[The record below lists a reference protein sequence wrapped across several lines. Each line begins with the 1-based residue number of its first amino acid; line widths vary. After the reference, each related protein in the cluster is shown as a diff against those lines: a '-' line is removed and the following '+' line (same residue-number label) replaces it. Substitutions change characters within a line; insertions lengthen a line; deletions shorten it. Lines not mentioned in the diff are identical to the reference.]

1 MRFALNHPS
10 IYIISARVLTQI
22 ALQLIK
28 ENEEK

>member
-22 ALQLIK
+22 VVQLIK